1 LDLAAWPPARTTHE
15 LLPFE
20 IGSLYHLG
28 VRTSWLN
35 ATELDLWSKSMK
47 FLTLL
52 AATLTVVALP
62 LLMNAARANDY
73 TLGTLEISQPWARAT
88 PKGAETGAG
97 YLTIKNTGSEP
108 DRLVSATLSNATTVE
123 LHQMT
128 MDNGVMKMRE
138 VADGIQIKPG
148 ETVALRPNGYHIML
162 RGLKEPLVNGQTV
175 AGSLTFERAGTIKVE
190 FQVAPA
196 GSLSPQGQS
205 QMQNDHMQMDHM
217 H

>member
-1 LDLAAWPPARTTHE
+1 LDLAARPQAPTTHA
-15 LLPFE
+15 LLPLE
-20 IGSLYHLG
+20 IGSPYNLASIQLDQP
-28 VRTSWLN
+28 
-35 ATELDLWSKSMK
+35 AELASWSKSMK

-52 AATLTVVALP
+52 ATALAAMALP
-62 LLMNAARANDY
+62 LLINAAHANDY
-73 TLGTLEISQPWARAT
+73 TLGTIEISQPWARAT

-108 DRLVSATLSNATTVE
+108 DRLVSATLSNAATAE

-148 ETVALRPNGYHIML
+148 ETVTLRPSGYHIML
-162 RGLKEPLVNGQTV
+162 KGLKEPLVNGQTV
-175 AGSLTFERAGTIKVE
+175 AGSLTFEKAGTINVE

-196 GSLSPQGQS
+196 GSQGPQGQS
-205 QMQNDHMQMDHM
+205 QMQHDHMQMDHM